1 MISTTEL
8 VYALQG
14 WAAEGGIPER
24 DAPVIRAFLTGL
36 LGTEKGREHVYAAL
50 EAAQEWSWADADA
63 ATCDVDEARA
73 FRRAEKSA
81 AARLATLQRDGMTP
95 SISSAEDGASQKHAS
110 ASNRVSRSMLHVRAN
125 VSYAKGLV

>member
-8 VYALQG
+8 VCALQG

-36 LGTEKGREHVYAAL
+36 RGTEKGREHVYAAL
-50 EAAQEWSWADADA
+50 VAAQEWVWADTDA

-73 FRRAEKSA
+73 FRRVEKTA
-81 AARLATLQRDGMTP
+81 AARLATACEKV
-95 SISSAEDGASQKHAS
+95 IA
-110 ASNRVSRSMLHVRAN
+110 
-125 VSYAKGLV
+125 

>member
-8 VYALQG
+8 VYGLQG

-36 LGTEKGREHVYAAL
+36 RGTEKGRERVYAAL
-50 EAAQEWSWADADA
+50 EAAQEWAWADADA

-73 FRRAEKSA
+73 FRRVEKTA
-81 AARLATLQRDGMTP
+81 AARLATICEQV
-95 SISSAEDGASQKHAS
+95 IA
-110 ASNRVSRSMLHVRAN
+110 
-125 VSYAKGLV
+125 

>member
-24 DAPVIRAFLTGL
+24 DARAIRAFLTGL
-36 LGTEKGREHVYAAL
+36 RGTEKGREHVYDAL
-50 EAAQEWSWADADA
+50 VSAQEWVWADADA

-81 AARLATLQRDGMTP
+81 AARLATICEQV
-95 SISSAEDGASQKHAS
+95 IA
-110 ASNRVSRSMLHVRAN
+110 
-125 VSYAKGLV
+125 

>member
-8 VYALQG
+8 VYGLQG

-36 LGTEKGREHVYAAL
+36 LGTEKGREHVYDAL
-50 EAAQEWSWADADA
+50 VTAQEWSWADADA
-63 ATCDVDEARA
+63 ATCDVEDARA

-81 AARLATLQRDGMTP
+81 AARLATICEQV
-95 SISSAEDGASQKHAS
+95 IA
-110 ASNRVSRSMLHVRAN
+110 
-125 VSYAKGLV
+125 

>member
-8 VYALQG
+8 VYGLQG

-36 LGTEKGREHVYAAL
+36 LGTEKGREHVYDALVAARFWL
-50 EAAQEWSWADADA
+50 QAADDA
-63 ATCDVDEARA
+63 ATCDVEDARA

-81 AARLATLQRDGMTP
+81 AARLATICEQV
-95 SISSAEDGASQKHAS
+95 IA
-110 ASNRVSRSMLHVRAN
+110 
-125 VSYAKGLV
+125 

>member
-8 VYALQG
+8 VYGLQG

-50 EAAQEWSWADADA
+50 VAAQKWSWADAA
-63 ATCDVDEARA
+63 ASTCDVDEAHA

-81 AARLATLQRDGMTP
+81 AAHLDAACEKV
-95 SISSAEDGASQKHAS
+95 IA
-110 ASNRVSRSMLHVRAN
+110 
-125 VSYAKGLV
+125 

>member
-36 LGTEKGREHVYAAL
+36 LGTEKGREHVYDALVAAR
-50 EAAQEWSWADADA
+50 EWAWADADA
-63 ATCDVDEARA
+63 ATCDVQDARA
-73 FRRAEKSA
+73 FRRVEKSA
-81 AARLATLQRDGMTP
+81 AARLT
-95 SISSAEDGASQKHAS
+95 SACEQVLA
-110 ASNRVSRSMLHVRAN
+110 
-125 VSYAKGLV
+125 

>member
-36 LGTEKGREHVYAAL
+36 RGTEKGREHVYDAL
-50 EAAQEWSWADADA
+50 EAAQEWAWADADA
-63 ATCDVDEARA
+63 STCDVDDARA

-81 AARLATLQRDGMTP
+81 AARLTTICEQVLA
-95 SISSAEDGASQKHAS
+95 
-110 ASNRVSRSMLHVRAN
+110 
-125 VSYAKGLV
+125 